1 MRERDRKINLTRP
14 LLAAA
19 LAAGLTGA
27 SLLPAASVQAVTHK
41 ADKEWMVTFT
51 ENKKVKSNFVD
62 DDFDK
67 VFENMQPGDDALI
80 SIKVSNNN
88 SRTVRWYMENEV
100 ISSLEE
106 SIEAAKAQ
114 GGGAYTYQLTW
125 TGPGESQPTTLYD
138 SDTVGGEE
146 SISKDREGLKE
157 ATNSLEDW
165 LHLSRMK
172 KGQSGVVNLRVLLD
186 GETQGN
192 AYQDTLAD
200 LQMNFAVELDDTS
213 STTNKSGNPGGGS
226 NRIIAAQTGD
236 MNMTPYVIV
245 AAAAGI
251 FLIVFAVRRLRRKEV
266 NK

>member
-19 LAAGLTGA
+19 LAAGIAGA

-41 ADKEWMVTFT
+41 ADKEWKVTFT
-51 ENKKVKSNFVD
+51 SDEKVKSNFVD

-67 VFENMQPGDDALI
+67 VFKNMQPGDDALI
-80 SIKVSNNN
+80 SIKVSNEN
-88 SRTVRWYMENEV
+88 SNTVRWYMENEV

-106 SIEAAKAQ
+106 SMEAAKER

-125 TGPGESQPTTLYD
+125 TGPGESSPTTLYD
-138 SDTVGGEE
+138 SNTVGGDKK
-146 SISKDREGLKE
+146 INDDREGLKE

-165 LHLSRMK
+165 LHLSQMR
-172 KGQSGVVNLRVLLD
+172 KGQSGVVNLKVLMD

-200 LQMNFAVELDDTS
+200 LQMNFAVELDES
-213 STTNKSGNPGGGS
+213 STTNRSNNPPGGGS

-236 MNMTPYVIV
+236 MNMTPYVVV

-266 NK
+266 NE